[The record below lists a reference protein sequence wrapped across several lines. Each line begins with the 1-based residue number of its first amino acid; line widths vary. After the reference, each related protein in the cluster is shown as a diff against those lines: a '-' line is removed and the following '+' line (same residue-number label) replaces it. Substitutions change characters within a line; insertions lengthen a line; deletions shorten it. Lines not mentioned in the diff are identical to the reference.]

1 MAHRFIVPDSSPP
14 GSPAPSTPGQQTPQ
28 IRGLSQLLD
37 NHPSTTP
44 AGPPPSSVASFTPT
58 GAPSDAYLGS
68 SIMRNVTGSK
78 PPSFGGGFSRDSTGR
93 NLFGSNEPSNA
104 PLGRSIRGTQRAPSN
119 LSRQYSLGDIEPE
132 EEEDEDAEGEDDVP
146 FPQPHASLFRSSNA
160 HKFGMGDD
168 TDDQIDRL
176 LEQDMGFDNE
186 SDGDDEDEEP
196 DEVEQD
202 EDEDE
207 VENVLPEDEDESFDE
222 QSQDETEDMFLN
234 LRHDDRQYGQP
245 PLEED
250 EDLLMLNTP
259 AATKKIRK
267 EAQDLLR
274 RSTAQFGASG
284 RKQGFQY
291 ATIAKDMYSHADI
304 ARLTEPAHI
313 ILKTEDLVCRMYDDG
328 IGTEDDEEKM
338 DNSLA
343 NITYQL
349 VRLWTDHVA
358 SFGKPEEEDMA
369 DVGPGPNA
377 EPFEKATY
385 VAQLLLRL
393 HHTRYEGEQDA
404 DRSQPLPGVLLHWLR
419 DSGYNP
425 YPDQVEDVM
434 RYQPSPACHSLYW
447 QTVQNSLLRGD
458 VQAASRLLRS
468 AGWDQVRRGT
478 RREKVYTGQALE
490 NVKRFT
496 AATSEVLDQCPSQ
509 DDDWD
514 ILNSSWSLF
523 RIQARGALDRM
534 TLFAEGR
541 GQNIGNSVDDEYLPE
556 QESMSTMARKASSQL
571 PWEVYENLQ
580 NIFGILLGNR
590 EAIVETAQDWC
601 EATIGMFCW
610 WEDDYQPQTSMRF
623 DRSRSLRM
631 SASRF
636 TNNDEYLDRLNES
649 FHAVIRSE
657 LNPNSMNPVEVAVAS
672 IFEGNVDAVIG
683 LLRTWSLPIASSVA
697 EVASL
702 GQWLPPTE
710 AARALP
716 LDTLD
721 MEDLALL
728 NISQPGPDELLGMKD
743 DTLEKYARE
752 LAGIEHLSPQREG
765 WELAI
770 EVLGRMDQPAK
781 SEEIVGE
788 LLKDILATL
797 DETSSPT
804 VDKMWRILNDLG
816 MINYAEET
824 AEVRFAEWLCW
835 IRLLTM
841 MHRLLLTPCQRNLT
855 DTARHYGTTLSR
867 IAQTR
872 CGRCSTFSCRI
883 LWFSRRRIRQ
893 RRTSTR
899 S

>member
-1 MAHRFIVPDSSPP
+1 M
-14 GSPAPSTPGQQTPQ
+14 Q
-28 IRGLSQLLD
+28 
-37 NHPSTTP
+37 
-44 AGPPPSSVASFTPT
+44 
-58 GAPSDAYLGS
+58 
-68 SIMRNVTGSK
+68 NVNSAK
-78 PPSFGGGFSRDSTGR
+78 PPNFSGFSSNNSGR

-104 PLGRSIRGTQRAPSN
+104 PLGRSIRNTQRGPSG
-119 LSRQYSLGDIEPE
+119 LSRQYSLGDVEPDDKE
-132 EEEDEDAEGEDDVP
+132 EEEEDAEGEEDVP
-146 FPQPHASLFRSSNA
+146 FPQPHASLFRSSHA
-160 HKFGMGDD
+160 HKFGMVGDN
-168 TDDQIDRL
+168 TEDQIERF

-186 SDGDDEDEEP
+186 SDGDNEEEDHDEE
-196 DEVEQD
+196 VE

-207 VENVLPEDEDESFDE
+207 AEDEMEDDELEDE
-222 QSQDETEDMFLN
+222 EETFEEESQDETEDMFLN

-245 PLEED
+245 ALEED
-250 EDLLMLNTP
+250 EDLMMLHTP
-259 AATKKIRK
+259 AATSKIIK
-267 EAQDLLR
+267 EAKDLLR
-274 RSTAQFGASG
+274 RSTAQHGTSIG
-284 RKQGFQY
+284 QQGFQY
-291 ATIAKDMYSHADI
+291 ATIAKDLYSHADI

-328 IGTEDDEEKM
+328 VGTEDDEEKM

-369 DVGPGPNA
+369 DVGPAPSA

-393 HHTRYEGEQDA
+393 HHTRYEDEQDA
-404 DRSQPLPGVLLHWLR
+404 DRSEPLPGVLLHWLQ

-425 YPDQVEDVM
+425 YPDQVDDVM

-458 VQAASRLLRS
+458 VHAASRLLKN

-509 DDDWD
+509 SDDWD
-514 ILNSSWSLF
+514 ILNSTWSLF

-541 GQNIGNSVDDEYLPE
+541 DQNFRNSVDDEYLPE
-556 QESMSTMARKASSQL
+556 HESMSTMARKASSQL

-610 WEDDYQPQTSMRF
+610 WEADYQPQMSLRF
-623 DRSRSLRM
+623 NPSRSLR
-631 SASRF
+631 ASGSRS
-636 TNNDEYLDRLNES
+636 TSNDEYLVRLTES

-657 LNPNSMNPVEVAVAS
+657 LNPNPMNAVEVAVAS
-672 IFEGNVDAVIG
+672 IFEGNVDAAIG
-683 LLRTWSLPIASSVA
+683 LLRTWSLPIACSVA

-702 GQWLPPTE
+702 GQWLPPKDS
-710 AARALP
+710 AQSLP

-765 WELAI
+765 WEMAI
-770 EVLGRMDQPAK
+770 EVLGRMDVPAK

-804 VDKMWRILNDLG
+804 VDKMWKILNDLG

-824 AEVRFAEWLCW
+824 AEV
-835 IRLLTM
+835 
-841 MHRLLLTPCQRNLT
+841 
-855 DTARHYGTTLSR
+855 
-867 IAQTR
+867 
-872 CGRCSTFSCRI
+872 
-883 LWFSRRRIRQ
+883 
-893 RRTSTR
+893 
-899 S
+899 